1 MVTTASLSWW
11 HVFLFI
17 GITMFLVYIA
27 EYYQSKFFFL
37 IASFIMIAVS
47 GLRHGYIDTRAY
59 RVGFETLNISSV
71 LNLDFLLNGES
82 KDRGFSV
89 ISAIIKLFSQDSQV
103 FLFVF
108 ALITVGCLL
117 YGIERNSVALTFSVF
132 LFICTG
138 CYLDTMNGMRQ
149 AFVSAILFAVG
160 SKLIEEKKVVKYIIL
175 VLLLST
181 VHASALLFIPLYFV
195 ADKKAWS
202 SYTWVI
208 SGVTLVVFVFFNS
221 GIGSFIVS
229 ILEDTSYGADYGQMI
244 LTANTSVN
252 VLRLLVALVP
262 IGLSVITKEY
272 EEKDFPFY
280 HICFNM
286 SLVNALTWLFAT
298 KVLYFYRLAAYF
310 QPYMILLLGYELYF
324 IRGESNR
331 KIIKT
336 FAIIMFLLWHA
347 YSLYVMGEQ
356 FFVGYLK
363 Y

>member
-27 EYYQSKFFFL
+27 EYYQSKLFFL

-149 AFVSAILFAVG
+149 VFVSAILFAVG
-160 SKLIEEKKVVKYIIL
+160 SKLIEEKKVVKYII
-175 VLLLST
+175 
-181 VHASALLFIPLYFV
+181 IPNKNDIF
-195 ADKKAWS
+195 
-202 SYTWVI
+202 
-208 SGVTLVVFVFFNS
+208 
-221 GIGSFIVS
+221 
-229 ILEDTSYGADYGQMI
+229 
-244 LTANTSVN
+244 
-252 VLRLLVALVP
+252 
-262 IGLSVITKEY
+262 
-272 EEKDFPFY
+272 
-280 HICFNM
+280 
-286 SLVNALTWLFAT
+286 
-298 KVLYFYRLAAYF
+298 
-310 QPYMILLLGYELYF
+310 
-324 IRGESNR
+324 
-331 KIIKT
+331 
-336 FAIIMFLLWHA
+336 
-347 YSLYVMGEQ
+347 
-356 FFVGYLK
+356 
-363 Y
+363 